1 MSYEHAMTE
10 VEILQAQVNNLRQ
23 LISDIS
29 EEYNLLEGTCQL
41 SQCHHKQC
49 LWRQDLNRRVYMALG
64 PA

>member
-1 MSYEHAMTE
+1 MSYETE
-10 VEILQAQVNNLRQ
+10 LSEPDILRAQVRNLRD

-29 EEYNLLEGTCQL
+29 EEFNLLDGTCEL